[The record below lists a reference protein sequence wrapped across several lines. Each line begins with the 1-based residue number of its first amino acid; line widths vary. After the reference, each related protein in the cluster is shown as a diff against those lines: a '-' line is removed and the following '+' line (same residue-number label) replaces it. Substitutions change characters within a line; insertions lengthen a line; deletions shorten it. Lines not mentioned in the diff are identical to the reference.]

1 MQERGVTT
9 KGRHVLIVDSDENCR
24 RMYAAILEHRGFVVS
39 AAADCAAALDEA
51 SCEDLRV
58 LLLDP
63 HDCEQVALEALRRE
77 AATRGIPTLALTS
90 WVTEP
95 ELSHIWG
102 QGFDAVL
109 LKPIMPTEV
118 AEAVH
123 AALDGVFSDPPRW
136 KES

>member
-1 MQERGVTT
+1 MQGSRVTT
-9 KGRHVLIVDSDENCR
+9 TGSQVLIVDSDENCR

-39 AAADCAAALDEA
+39 AAADCAAALPEA
-51 SCEDLRV
+51 SSEALRV

-63 HDCEQVALEALRRE
+63 HDCEEAALGALRRE
-77 AATRGIPTLALTS
+77 AAARGIPTLALTS

-95 ELSHIWG
+95 ELSRICE
-102 QGFDAVL
+102 QGFDGVL
-109 LKPIMPTEV
+109 LKPIKPTEV

-123 AALDGVFSDPPRW
+123 AALDGVYPDSPRW

>member
-1 MQERGVTT
+1 MQDGGVTT
-9 KGRHVLIVDSDENCR
+9 TRRHVLIVDSDENCR

-51 SCEDLRV
+51 LCEDLRV

-77 AATRGIPTLALTS
+77 TTARGIPTLALTA

-95 ELSHIWG
+95 ELTHLWG

-109 LKPIMPTEV
+109 LKPIKPTEV
-118 AEAVH
+118 AEAVD
-123 AALDGVFSDPPRW
+123 AAMDGVYPDPPRW